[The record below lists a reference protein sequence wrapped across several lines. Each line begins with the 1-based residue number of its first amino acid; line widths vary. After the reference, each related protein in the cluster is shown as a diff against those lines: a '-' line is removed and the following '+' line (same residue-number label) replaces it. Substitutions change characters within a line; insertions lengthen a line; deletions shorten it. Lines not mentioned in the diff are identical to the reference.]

1 MTAAIE
7 VEDLRKQYEG
17 VRALDGVSLS
27 VPEGSFFGLLGPNGA
42 GKTTFINILVG
53 LVRRTGGRAEVFGY
67 DVEDDY
73 REARDAIG
81 LAPQEFNV
89 DHFFP
94 IREVLEHKAGYH
106 GISGDQARERAD
118 EVLKQVGIYDKR
130 DTRFNWLSGGMKRR
144 FMLARA
150 LITDPDLLILDE
162 PTAGVDVQLRHDL
175 WDLITELN
183 ESGTTILLTTHY
195 IEEAERLCDEV
206 AILDS
211 GNLLTVATPED
222 LMDRGPDK
230 IRVTLRDAP
239 ASVPDLPMFTGRGT
253 QSEGRIDG
261 VEMDGKQLV
270 VTATRG
276 GLVAPDLVRALDRAG
291 HEIVDF
297 DISRTSLEEVFVDM
311 TREGGS
317 DQSAEAV
324 AADGGSERTDGELGQ
339 TNDELGGAR
348 E

>member
-7 VEDLRKQYEG
+7 VEDLRKRYEE

-53 LVRRTGGRAEVFGY
+53 LVRRTDGRAEVFGH
-67 DVEDDY
+67 DVDDDY

-106 GISGDQARERAD
+106 GIPSDEAAERAD
-118 EVLKQVGIYDKR
+118 EVLKQVGIYEKR

-211 GNLLTVATPED
+211 GNLLTVATPEE

-239 ASVPDLPMFTGRGT
+239 ATAPDLPMFTGAGG
-253 QSEGRIDG
+253 SGDRIEA
-261 VEMDGKQLV
+261 VEMDGEQLV
-270 VTATRG
+270 VTATKG

-317 DQSAEAV
+317 GQEAAEAV
-324 AADGGSERTDGELGQ
+324 AADGGVSE
-339 TNDELGGAR
+339 
-348 E
+348 

>member
-1 MTAAIE
+1 MTGAIE
-7 VEDLRKQYEG
+7 VENLRKQYEG
-17 VRALDGVSLS
+17 VQALDGVSLS

-53 LVRRTGGRAEVFGY
+53 LVRRSGGRAEVFGH

-106 GISGDQARERAD
+106 GIPASEAAERAD
-118 EVLKQVGIYDKR
+118 EVLKQVGIYEKR

-211 GNLLTVATPED
+211 GNLLTVATPEE

-230 IRVTLRDAP
+230 IRVTLRNP
-239 ASVPDLPMFTGRGT
+239 PVGTPDMPMLRGGGAG
-253 QSEGRIDG
+253 SEDRIEA
-261 VEMDGKQLV
+261 VEMDGDQLV
-270 VTATRG
+270 VTATQG

-291 HEIVDF
+291 HEIVNF

-317 DQSAEAV
+317 DQESAEAV
-324 AADGGSERTDGELGQ
+324 AADGGERQ
-339 TNDELGGAR
+339 
-348 E
+348 